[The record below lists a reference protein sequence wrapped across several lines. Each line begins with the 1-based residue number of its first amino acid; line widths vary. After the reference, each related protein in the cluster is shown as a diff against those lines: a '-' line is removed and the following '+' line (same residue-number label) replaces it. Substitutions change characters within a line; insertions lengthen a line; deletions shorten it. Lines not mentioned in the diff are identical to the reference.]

1 MEKYYYA
8 ALRLL
13 GLCQNQSSEFI
24 YFPVKNSALA
34 LLTLTL
40 FAAGSS
46 AAMSLGRHRGVALVG
61 RPLDISVQAVLD
73 AQDDPAALCIEADAF
88 YADNK
93 LDKSLVRVS
102 TEKALSN
109 PLDTIIRIRS
119 SVPVDEPVVTLY
131 LRVGCQQK
139 TERRYVVLADLV
151 SEPAGLPV
159 LPLAAGVGISLPVP
173 LATAGRSATGTPV
186 AAPAAAS
193 STSPSVAPAASAP
206 ARRNRARPVAA
217 LASGSGGVTDPLAAG
232 QPAAATS
239 SKEGVSTLKRD
250 RQRVSDIGASGR
262 TDRGTVGKARLKL
275 EPLDLSIER
284 DPQLRSSTEL
294 LSVPAAGEQQRFAA
308 AALWR
313 ALTAQPQDI
322 LRDAEKL
329 QSLENALSTLRA
341 QTQKSQLA
349 LKDLNAQLEKTRS
362 ERYANWLVYAL
373 GALLLLA
380 LVAVIYFWRQRASL
394 SGLSANDLPW
404 WRKNKPFE
412 KGWAHDLPQPGIP
425 VSPSKL
431 EAEDK
436 KPRTEKRQPSDK
448 KEKKSALSVLGVD
461 LDLGPDESAFTEVKH
476 LSGLGTGDS
485 ILPTPSSL
493 DFAMSMPHIAR
504 TVKAEELFDVQQQ
517 ADFFVSLGQHEQ
529 AVDVLRSHILDKA
542 QTSPLVYMDLFNL
555 YHQLDRQSDYEA
567 LRKDFN
573 QLFTGKIPAFE
584 LYTDS
589 SSGLDAYPV
598 ALTRIEALW
607 PSPKVLEVIEE
618 SILRRPVANA
628 DAFDLEA
635 YRELLLLYAV
645 AKEIIYPEGGKQ
657 RGASEFDLPKVSAD
671 DSSAR
676 IPRFSPTSIQPL
688 SAIVDKNGIKDIE
701 PVLPPPSPRVGL
713 DVDLNDLVGIDDTPT
728 ASTQPNPNSNFF
740 ARLGA
745 KIPVGS
751 SARPPAAAAPY
762 IAPAGMDN
770 MIDFDE
776 FDSAIKKA
784 DKTEP
789 PKA

>member
-8 ALRLL
+8 GSWLS
-13 GLCQNQSSEFI
+13 GLCQNQTGELI
-24 YFPVKNSALA
+24 YFPVKKSALA
-34 LLTLTL
+34 LLSLTL

-46 AAMSLGRHRGVALVG
+46 TAMSLGRHRGVALVG
-61 RPLDISVQAVLD
+61 RPLDISVQAVLE

-159 LPLAAGVGISLPVP
+159 LPLAAGVGASLPVP
-173 LATAGRSATGTPV
+173 LATAGSSAAGAPV
-186 AAPAAAS
+186 AAPATAS

-206 ARRNRARPVAA
+206 ARRNRARPAAA
-217 LASGSGGVTDPLAAG
+217 LASGSSGVADPLAAG

-239 SKEGVSTLKRD
+239 PKEGVSTVKRD
-250 RQRVSDIGASGR
+250 RQRVSDIGASVR
-262 TDRGTVGKARLKL
+262 TDRSTVGKARLKL
-275 EPLDLSIER
+275 EPLDLSIEH
-284 DPQLRSSTEL
+284 DPQLKSSTDL
-294 LSVPAAGEQQRFAA
+294 LSVPAAGEQRSAA

-341 QTQKSQLA
+341 QTQKNQLA
-349 LKDLNAQLEKTRS
+349 LTELNSQLEKTRA

-380 LVAVIYFWRQRASL
+380 LAAVIYFWRQRASL
-394 SGLSANDLPW
+394 SGSSANDLPW
-404 WRKNKPFE
+404 WRKNKPLE
-412 KGWAHDLPQPGIP
+412 KGWAHDLPQSGIP
-425 VSPSKL
+425 VSPSEF
-431 EAEDK
+431 EAEEK
-436 KPRTEKRQPSDK
+436 KPKTEKRQPSDK

-461 LDLGPDESAFTEVKH
+461 LDLGPDESAFTEVRH

-485 ILPTPSSL
+485 MLPTPSSL

-529 AVDVLRSHILDKA
+529 AVDVLRGHILDNA

-555 YHQLDRQSDYEA
+555 YHQLDRQADYEA

-589 SSGLDAYPV
+589 SAGLDAYPV

-607 PSPKVLEVIEE
+607 PSPKVLEIIEE

-645 AKEIIYPEGGKQ
+645 AKEIIHPEGGKE
-657 RGASEFDLPKVSAD
+657 RGALRFDLPEVSAD
-671 DSSAR
+671 DGSAR

-688 SAIVDKNGIKDIE
+688 SAIVGESGIKDVE
-701 PVLPPPSPRVGL
+701 PMLPPPSPRVGL
-713 DVDLNDLVGIDDTPT
+713 DVDLNDLVGIDDTPP
-728 ASTQPNPNSNFF
+728 ASAQPNPNSNFF
-740 ARLGA
+740 ARLGT
-745 KIPVGS
+745 KIPVGP
-751 SARPPAAAAPY
+751 SARSSAAAAPHVP
-762 IAPAGMDN
+762 PAGVDN

-776 FDSAIKKA
+776 FDASIK
-784 DKTEP
+784 DMDQDGH
-789 PKA
+789 PKV

>member
-1 MEKYYYA
+1 MS
-8 ALRLL
+8 
-13 GLCQNQSSEFI
+13 GLCQNQIGELI
-24 YFPVKNSALA
+24 YFPVKKSALA
-34 LLTLTL
+34 LLILTL

-46 AAMSLGRHRGVALVG
+46 TAMSLGRHRGVALVG

-73 AQDDPAALCIEADAF
+73 AQDDQAALCIEADAF

-151 SEPAGLPV
+151 SEPAGLPA
-159 LPLAAGVGISLPVP
+159 LPLAAGLGASLPVP
-173 LATAGRSATGTPV
+173 LATAGSSAAGASVAASAT
-186 AAPAAAS
+186 AS
-193 STSPSVAPAASAP
+193 SISPSVAPAASAP
-206 ARRNRARPVAA
+206 ARRNRARPAAA
-217 LASGSGGVTDPLAAG
+217 LASGSSGVADPLAAG

-239 SKEGVSTLKRD
+239 SKEDVSTVKRD
-250 RQRVSDIGASGR
+250 RQRVGDIGASGR

-275 EPLDLSIER
+275 EPLDLSIEH
-284 DPQLRSSTEL
+284 DPQLKSSTEL
-294 LSVPAAGEQQRFAA
+294 LSVPAAGEQQRSAA

-341 QTQKSQLA
+341 QTQKNQLA
-349 LKDLNAQLEKTRS
+349 LTELNSQLEKTRA

-373 GALLLLA
+373 GTLLLSA
-380 LVAVIYFWRQRASL
+380 LVGLIYIWRLRTS
-394 SGLSANDLPW
+394 SGTANTSELPW
-404 WRKNKPFE
+404 WRKNKSSE
-412 KGWAHDLPQPGIP
+412 KGWANNFPESAFP
-425 VSPSKL
+425 VAPDSMTADETDSP
-431 EAEDK
+431 AV
-436 KPRTEKRQPSDK
+436 RK
-448 KEKKSALSVLGVD
+448 KEKKIKKSARALLNPDSALGA
-461 LDLGPDESAFTEVKH
+461 DESAFTEVRH
-476 LSGLGTGDS
+476 ISRLDGDS
-485 ILPTPSSL
+485 MLSPLSSL
-493 DFAMSMPHIAR
+493 DFTVSMPHVAR

-517 ADFFVSLGQHEQ
+517 ADFFVSLGQYEQ
-529 AVDVLRSHILDKA
+529 AVDVLRGHIVGNI

-555 YHQLDRQSDYEA
+555 YHQLDRQADYVA

-589 SSGLDAYPV
+589 SPGLEAYPV

-618 SILRRPVANA
+618 SILRRPVASA

-645 AKEIIYPEGGKQ
+645 AKELVHPEGDKDHSAL
-657 RGASEFDLPKVSAD
+657 RVDLPVVPID
-671 DSSAR
+671 DSSAQP
-676 IPRFSPTSIQPL
+676 PRFSPTSILPL
-688 SAIVDKNGIKDIE
+688 SAIANESGTKDIE
-701 PVLPPPSPRVGL
+701 PMLPPQWARLAL
-713 DVDLNDLVGIDDTPT
+713 DVDLNDLVGIAETPV
-728 ASTQPNPNSNFF
+728 AGVGLPPNSNSNFF
-740 ARLGA
+740 ARLGT
-745 KIPVGS
+745 KIPVS
-751 SARPPAAAAPY
+751 SSPRSPAPAAPHVAPL
-762 IAPAGMDN
+762 GVDN
-770 MIDFDE
+770 MIDFDV
-776 FDSAIKKA
+776 FDSFVKKS
-784 DKTEP
+784 DPTGP
-789 PKA
+789 PKV